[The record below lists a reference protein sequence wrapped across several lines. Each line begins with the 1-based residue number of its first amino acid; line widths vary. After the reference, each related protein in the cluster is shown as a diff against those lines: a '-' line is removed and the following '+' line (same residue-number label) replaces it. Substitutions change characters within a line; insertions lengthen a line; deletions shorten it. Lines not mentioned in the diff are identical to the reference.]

1 MAKNGF
7 RVMDSDI
14 HVMEP
19 PELWERYLE
28 PAYQDQAP
36 RREPVTADT
45 INSDLEVW
53 HFAGRVFPAYIDD
66 PRRRRLAEVRT
77 ARAAERHRAD
87 GRCRRREDDR
97 RGDDPHSML
106 AAMDT
111 EGVDVAIVFRTI
123 ASHFIAVDGLDP
135 GLSVAMCRA
144 FNDWLREFC
153 DADPERLRPTAI
165 LPLQDLQL
173 SVVEARRAVRDLGAV
188 ALVLSNH
195 PVGGRPWYDPYFD
208 PLWYEAERLG
218 VPVAFH
224 GIQHAYQEH
233 LGRRYVDNFAM
244 AHACGHPVEQ
254 MLSLGCLLTGG
265 VFERFEGLKA
275 AFLEGSCSWV
285 PWWLWVLDERVE
297 KFADRTQFRLTRPPS
312 ETFGA
317 HCWVAVDPDEKVVAH
332 AIAAG
337 GDGNIVIS
345 TDWPHDDSAYP
356 EAIETFLGLD
366 GVSEES
372 KRKVLWD
379 NCVAL
384 YGLA

>member
-77 ARAAERHRAD
+77 ARAADRHRAD
-87 GRCRRREDDR
+87 GRDRRREDDR

-173 SVVEARRAVRDLGAV
+173 SVVEARRAVRDLGAL

-208 PLWYEAERLG
+208 PLWHEAERLE

-224 GIQHAYQEH
+224 GDPARLPGTPRTALRRQLRHGPRVRSPGRADAEPGVPAH
-233 LGRRYVDNFAM
+233 GRRVRALRGAQGGGSRGELQLGAVVALGARRAGGEVRGSHAVS
-244 AHACGHPVEQ
+244 AHAPAERNVRGA
-254 MLSLGCLLTGG
+254 LLGGG
-265 VFERFEGLKA
+265 GSGREGGRTRDRGPA
-275 AFLEGSCSWV
+275 A
-285 PWWLWVLDERVE
+285 
-297 KFADRTQFRLTRPPS
+297 T
-312 ETFGA
+312 
-317 HCWVAVDPDEKVVAH
+317 
-332 AIAAG
+332 AI
-337 GDGNIVIS
+337 S
-345 TDWPHDDSAYP
+345 
-356 EAIETFLGLD
+356 
-366 GVSEES
+366 
-372 KRKVLWD
+372 
-379 NCVAL
+379 
-384 YGLA
+384 